1 MYDCMTAIVES
12 LIFTYMSREPKFFPG
27 TQVQCSCHDTG
38 YIPGLV
44 VEMKPC
50 LGLPLPHLCIGMC
63 DLQPGGISSASDG
76 LCRDCPVITDVIHVQ
91 FVYLY
96 RFIIHVV

>member
-1 MYDCMTAIVES
+1 MAGEQTWPHP
-12 LIFTYMSREPKFFPG
+12 LWLFG
-27 TQVQCSCHDTG
+27 TPT
-38 YIPGLV
+38 
-44 VEMKPC
+44 PC
-50 LGLPLPHLCIGMC
+50 LGLPLPHLCISMC